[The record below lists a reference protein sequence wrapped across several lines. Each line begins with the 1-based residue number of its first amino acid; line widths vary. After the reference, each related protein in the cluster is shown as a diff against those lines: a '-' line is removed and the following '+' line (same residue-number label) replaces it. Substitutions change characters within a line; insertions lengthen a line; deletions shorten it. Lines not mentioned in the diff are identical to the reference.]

1 MKRRNLLKL
10 MVALI
15 LVPMAARAQVGNIN
29 PIRQPMKSGMME
41 SMIIDQQN
49 YRKTEK
55 DNMTILS
62 YNKSIPKRE
71 ATSDDAQVHFV
82 LDYDKEG
89 VEVTDVYLYMFHN
102 QQWYGTYQWDFDDD
116 FEPVLPMG
124 DDFTMTLPKGE
135 WDFCLLLHNNI
146 TRRWEH
152 IFQDLVKIDGD
163 MTLTFSEET
172 ATNHISFKQLMPD
185 GKEMLFSQ
193 FQVNEAGDVE
203 VVSRGDVDELY
214 VYSDL
219 MYKPEGPRGGI
230 YSLAGER
237 MNIEGLYDVSDFDWW
252 VSESKSGRFAFCRGE
267 YASDGNQFEMNE
279 SSVFYVNRF
288 YTDKTETAVLTNDPT
303 NYFYTEE
310 KFIPSKAGK
319 ETNGQVSIEDPY
331 FPDIVIRCPTGGFQ
345 IGVYRV
351 INGCYAN
358 CGQKQKLWW
367 KDADATIHLYNCILE
382 EDDASDFRY
391 DVQVVPCFV
400 DNWQSFQWGG
410 AESRCIYGLPA
421 YRING
426 KATYVNRGVSLRI
439 GTTLF
444 STLPNTNT
452 NSWECNP
459 AFSFSPEQKVLDYGS
474 SCPILSLEKWNYE
487 AEWGQWFV
495 AYPYYI
501 GRYGEYRETDMVT
514 LEETIK
520 VDGEQVA
527 GSYSEYEQLQG
538 QWVGEGIPTG
548 VFDISLVNKN
558 VEVDGLDGKNEATIH
573 FDMGAD
579 DKEAPTLQMLWF
591 KDKDDKIIDRFAKAE
606 DGTLEFAGG
615 DFNFHFVDEG
625 SYWYD
630 IAEQTVAVSYSPYNK
645 NEWAALEV
653 EEIPENYFAP
663 GFGYF
668 YRGSLKDVT
677 GAGEKGWFDLKIRL
691 EDATGNYQEQVISP
705 AFRIDDLVDTG
716 ISQLRID
723 NGQLTIPGN
732 ETVYDVMGRRV
743 ADKSSKAMKGI
754 QIVRRQNGDVR
765 KVVVR

>member
-1 MKRRNLLKL
+1 MKKITLFKCMVVLTMLL
-10 MVALI
+10 
-15 LVPMAARAQVGNIN
+15 PMGAKAQVKDL
-29 PIRQPMKSGMME
+29 PPVLRQADRGMME

-62 YNKSIPKRE
+62 YNKPIPKRE
-71 ATSDDAQVHFV
+71 ASNDDAQVHFV

-89 VEVTDVYLYMFHN
+89 VEVTGVYLYMFHN

-135 WDFCLLLHNNI
+135 WDFCLWLRNDI

-152 IFQDLVKIDGD
+152 IFQDLVQIDGD

-185 GKEMLFSQ
+185 GKEMVFSQ
-193 FQVNEAGDVE
+193 FQVNKAGEVE
-203 VVSRGDVDELY
+203 VVSRGDVDQLY
-214 VYSDL
+214 VSSNL
-219 MYKPEGPRGGI
+219 LYKPEGPRGGI
-230 YSLAGER
+230 CSLGGER
-237 MNIEGLYDVSDFDWW
+237 LNIEGYYNVSDLDWW

-267 YASDGNQFEMNE
+267 FASDGNQFEMNE
-279 SSVFYVNRF
+279 SSAFYVNKF
-288 YTDKTETAVLTNDPT
+288 YTDKTETAVLTNNPA

-319 ETNGQVSIEDPY
+319 ETGGQVSIENPY
-331 FPDIVIRCPTGGFQ
+331 VPGSVIIRYPTGGFQ
-345 IGVYRV
+345 MGLYDV
-351 INGCYAN
+351 INGCYLGVMA
-358 CGQKQKLWW
+358 KQSIWW
-367 KDADATIHLYNCILE
+367 KDADATIHLYNCVSE
-382 EDDASDFRY
+382 SDATSDIRY
-391 DVQVVPCFV
+391 DVQVVPSFV
-400 DNWQSFQWGG
+400 DNWQPSQWGSG

-426 KATYVNRGVSLRI
+426 KATYVNRGVSLRA

-444 STLPNTNT
+444 STLPNSNT
-452 NSWECNP
+452 ASLEGNP

-474 SCPILSLEKWNYE
+474 SCPILSLEKLNYE

-527 GSYSEYEQLQG
+527 GSYSEYEQLRG
-538 QWVGEGIPTG
+538 QWSGEGIPTG

-558 VEVDGLDGKNEATIH
+558 VEVDGLDAKNEATIH

-579 DKEAPTLQMLWF
+579 DKEAPSLQMLWF
-591 KDKDDKIIDRFAKAE
+591 KDKDNKIVDRFAKAE

-615 DFNFHFVDEG
+615 DFNFHFVSEQ
-625 SYWYD
+625 SMWYD
-630 IAEQTVAVSYSPYNK
+630 IAEQMVAVSYSPYNK

-653 EEIPENYFAP
+653 EEIPENFFMP

-668 YRGSLKDVT
+668 YRGSLKDVE
-677 GAGEKGWFDLKIRL
+677 GQGEKGWFDLKIRL
-691 EDATGNYQEQVISP
+691 EDAAGNWQEQVISP

-716 ISQLRID
+716 IENNNQYTTT
-723 NGQLTIPGN
+723 NKQ
-732 ETVYDVMGRRV
+732 EVYDLMGRCIGNNL
-743 ADKSSKAMKGI
+743 STSNKGI
-754 QIVRRQNGDVR
+754 SIVRRANGDVR
-765 KVVVR
+765 KVVNK

>member
-1 MKRRNLLKL
+1 MKKITLFKCMVVLTMLL
-10 MVALI
+10 
-15 LVPMAARAQVGNIN
+15 PMGAKAQVKDL
-29 PIRQPMKSGMME
+29 PPVLRQADRGMME

-89 VEVTDVYLYMFHN
+89 VEPVNVYLYMYHN
-102 QQWYGTYQWDFDDD
+102 QQWYGSYQWDFDDD

-124 DDFTMTLPKGE
+124 DDFIMTLPKGE
-135 WDFCLLLHNNI
+135 WDFCLWLHNNK
-146 TRRWEH
+146 TGRYEH
-152 IFQDLVKIDGD
+152 IFQDLVQIDGD

-172 ATNHISFKQLMPD
+172 ATNHISVKELMPN
-185 GKEMLFSQ
+185 GKEMVFSQ
-193 FQVNEAGDVE
+193 FRINEAGEVE
-203 VVSRGDVDELY
+203 VVSRGDVDELF
-214 VYSDL
+214 VNIHL
-219 MYKPEGPRGGI
+219 MYKPDPYVPI
-230 YSLAGER
+230 YNLSSTLG
-237 MNIEGLYDVSDFDWW
+237 NVQGLYDVSDLDWW

-267 YASDGNQFEMNE
+267 YASDGNQFETNE
-279 SSVFYVNRF
+279 SSVFYINKY
-288 YTDKTETAVLTNDPT
+288 YTEKTETAVLTNNPA

-319 ETNGQVSIEDPY
+319 ETGGQVSIENPY
-331 FPDIVIRCPTGGFQ
+331 VPGSVIRYATGGFQ
-345 IGVYRV
+345 MSLSSV
-351 INGCYAN
+351 INGCLVN
-358 CGQKQKLWW
+358 NSLRQRLWW
-367 KDADATIHLYNCILE
+367 KDADATIHLYNCIME
-382 EDDASDFRY
+382 EDVASDFRY
-391 DVQVVPCFV
+391 DVQVAPCFV
-400 DNWQSFQWGG
+400 DNWQASQFLGVETRG
-410 AESRCIYGLPA
+410 IYGLPA

-426 KATYVNRGVSLRI
+426 KATYVNRGASRDGFSLFR
-439 GTTLF
+439 
-444 STLPNTNT
+444 SLPYPYNIIY
-452 NSWECNP
+452 SMEGNP
-459 AFSFSPEQKVLDYGS
+459 AFSYFPEQKVLDYGS
-474 SCPILSLEKWNYE
+474 SCPILSLEKRNYDTKWE
-487 AEWGQWFV
+487 HNFT

-527 GSYSEYEQLQG
+527 GSYSEYEQLRG
-538 QWVGEGIPTG
+538 QWAGEGIPTG

-558 VEVDGLDGKNEATIH
+558 VEVDGLDAKNEATIH

-579 DKEAPTLQMLWF
+579 DKEAPSLQMLWF
-591 KDKDDKIIDRFAKAE
+591 KDKDNKIIDRFAKAE

-615 DFNFHFVDEG
+615 DFNFHFVDER

-668 YRGSLKDVT
+668 YRGSLKDVE
-677 GAGEKGWFDLKIRL
+677 GQGEKGWFDLKIRL
-691 EDATGNYQEQVISP
+691 EDAAGNWQEQVISP

-716 ISQLRID
+716 IENNNQYTTT
-723 NGQLTIPGN
+723 NKQ
-732 ETVYDVMGRRV
+732 EVYDLMGRCIGNNL
-743 ADKSSKAMKGI
+743 STSNKGI
-754 QIVRRQNGDVR
+754 SIVRRANGDVR
-765 KVVVR
+765 KVVIK

>member
-1 MKRRNLLKL
+1 
-10 MVALI
+10 
-15 LVPMAARAQVGNIN
+15 
-29 PIRQPMKSGMME
+29 
-41 SMIIDQQN
+41 
-49 YRKTEK
+49 
-55 DNMTILS
+55 
-62 YNKSIPKRE
+62 
-71 ATSDDAQVHFV
+71 
-82 LDYDKEG
+82 
-89 VEVTDVYLYMFHN
+89 
-102 QQWYGTYQWDFDDD
+102 
-116 FEPVLPMG
+116 MG

-135 WDFCLLLHNNI
+135 WDFCLWLHNNK
-146 TRRWEH
+146 TGRFEH

-163 MTLTFSEET
+163 TILTFSEET

-185 GKEMLFSQ
+185 GKEMVFSQ
-193 FQVNEAGDVE
+193 FQVNKAGEVE
-203 VVSRGDVDELY
+203 VVSRGDVDQLY
-214 VYSDL
+214 VSSNL
-219 MYKPEGPRGGI
+219 LYKPEGPRGGI
-230 YSLAGER
+230 YSLDGER
-237 MNIEGLYDVSDFDWW
+237 MNIEGLYDVSDLDCW

-267 YASDGNQFEMNE
+267 FASDGNQLEMNE
-279 SSVFYVNRF
+279 SSVFYANKF
-288 YTDKTETAVLTNDPT
+288 YTDKTETAVLTNNPA

-319 ETNGQVSIEDPY
+319 ETNGQVIIEDPD
-331 FPDIVIRCPTGGFQ
+331 FPDFVVINPTGGFQ
-345 IGVYRV
+345 MGLYDV
-351 INGCYAN
+351 INGCYL
-358 CGQKQKLWW
+358 GGSVKQMMWW
-367 KDADATIHLYNCILE
+367 KDADATIHLYNCVSE
-382 EDDASDFRY
+382 SDATSDFRY
-391 DVQVVPCFV
+391 DVQVVPSFV
-400 DNWQSFQWGG
+400 DNWQSSQWGG

-426 KATYVNRGVSLRI
+426 KATYVNKGVSLRT

-527 GSYSEYEQLQG
+527 CSYSEYEQLQG

-548 VFDISLVNKN
+548 VFDISLINKN
-558 VEVDGLDGKNEATIH
+558 VEVDGLYAKNEATIH

-579 DKEAPTLQMLWF
+579 DKEAPSLQMLWF
-591 KDKDDKIIDRFAKAE
+591 KDKDNKIVDRFAKAE

-615 DFNFHFVDEG
+615 DFNFHFVDER

-653 EEIPENYFAP
+653 EEIPENFFMP

-668 YRGSLKDVT
+668 YRGSLSGVT
-677 GAGEKGWFDLKIRL
+677 GKGEKGWFDLKIKL
-691 EDATGNYQEQVISP
+691 TDLSGNWQEQVISP
-705 AFRIDDLVDTG
+705 AFRVD
-716 ISQLRID
+716 SM
-723 NGQLTIPGN
+723 QLTAVG
-732 ETVYDVMGRRV
+732 EVTDEASVTEVARYTLDGRTIAEPQRGV
-743 ADKSSKAMKGI
+743 N
-754 QIVRRQNGDVR
+754 IVKYSDGTVR
-765 KVVVR
+765 KVLVK